1 MQDSHLK
8 HKLAAVLLADVV
20 GYSRLM
26 SVDEEGTHAQVITHV
41 KNVIEPK
48 VVENH
53 GRLIRTMG
61 DGFLVGFESAIDAV
75 RCAVEIQRELSDHN
89 IGIAATSVYNSGS
102 ASTPVMLL
110 LMIAIC
116 MVTMSISQLG

>member
-61 DGFLVGFESAIDAV
+61 DGFLVGFESASLPAGHPS
-75 RCAVEIQRELSDHN
+75 EI
-89 IGIAATSVYNSGS
+89 
-102 ASTPVMLL
+102 
-110 LMIAIC
+110 
-116 MVTMSISQLG
+116 